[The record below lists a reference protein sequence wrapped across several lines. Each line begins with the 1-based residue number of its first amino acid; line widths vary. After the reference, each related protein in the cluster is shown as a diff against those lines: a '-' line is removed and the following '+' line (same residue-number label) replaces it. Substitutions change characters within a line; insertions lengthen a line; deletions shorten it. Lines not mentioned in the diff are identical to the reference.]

1 VSLPGVRPPTISRS
15 FARNVRALLQRTP
28 MSKSPLYAHILLDRS
43 GSMESC
49 RDITIDA
56 FNEYVMGLRR
66 SDDVDARLS
75 LTTFDSKSIDLLQ
88 HVEPAQSF
96 LELSR
101 QNYVP
106 RASTPLLDAIGHV
119 VAETDK
125 VALRDGEK
133 VSLVI
138 LTDGHENASTEHT
151 KETIGALL
159 KDRQDNKGWLVV
171 FLGADVDAFADA
183 GAIGIAPGKYMHL
196 KKGKLRQAMQYVGAS
211 QARYTESG
219 DINRGD
225 FLKEEQ
231 DDAGKD

>member
-1 VSLPGVRPPTISRS
+1 M
-15 FARNVRALLQRTP
+15 N
-28 MSKSPLYAHILLDRS
+28 KSPLYAHILLDRS

-75 LTTFDSKSIDLLQ
+75 LTIFDSESIDVLQ
-88 HVEPAQSF
+88 HAEPAKSF

-101 QNYVP
+101 QNFVP
-106 RASTPLLDAIGHV
+106 RGMTPLLDAIGRA

-125 VALRDGEK
+125 LALRDGEK
-133 VSLVI
+133 VALVI
-138 LTDGHENASTEHT
+138 LTDGQENASKEHT
-151 KETIGALL
+151 KETIRALL

-171 FLGADVDAFADA
+171 FLGADVDAFAEA
-183 GAIGIAPGKYMHL
+183 QAIGVDAGKYMAL
-196 KKGKLRQAMQYVGAS
+196 KKGKLRQSMQYAAAS
-211 QARYTESG
+211 QTRYAQSG
-219 DINRGD
+219 DLNRGD

-231 DDAGKD
+231 DDAGKDD